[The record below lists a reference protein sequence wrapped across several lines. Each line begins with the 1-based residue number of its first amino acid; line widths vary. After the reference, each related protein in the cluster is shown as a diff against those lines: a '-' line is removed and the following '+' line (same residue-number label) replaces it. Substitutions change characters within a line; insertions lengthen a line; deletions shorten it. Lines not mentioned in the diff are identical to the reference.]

1 MSADRGIRV
10 SVHLRKRVC
19 GEIVNIRA
27 ANISTRCAHAS
38 SHTPQGALT
47 LLMQVN
53 GLPTEVAFAQTF
65 SRAGLGS
72 MFRSWQSS
80 VVRDVP
86 FGGIQLMLFEGI
98 KAFILTSPDIDLD
111 VTTLQVKQS
120 VRVCSCVGRCLRV
133 CIQRC
138 NACMCARVLVP
149 DIFAGR
155 GLARCSWRRNWGIG
169 HDAF

>member
-1 MSADRGIRV
+1 MSGDRGIGA
-10 SVHLRKRVC
+10 SVHLPIRVR
-19 GEIVNIRA
+19 GDIVNMRV

-38 SHTPQGALT
+38 SHALQRALT
-47 LLMQVN
+47 LLMQAN
-53 GLPTEVAFAQTF
+53 GLPTEAAVAQTF
-65 SRAGLGS
+65 SRAGLAS

-120 VRVCSCVGRCLRV
+120 VCVCSCVGRCLRV

-155 GLARCSWRRNWGIG
+155 GLARCSWRRNCGIC